1 MHLTIVFILFLLPRA
16 NEKKKLYFKSFSCN
30 GTDDG
35 QVDHPRGIITQDN
48 FIWVVDSGNN
58 RIQKFSLL

>member
-1 MHLTIVFILFLLPRA
+1 MHLTIVFILFYFQ
-16 NEKKKLYFKSFSCN
+16 EQMKKKLYFKSFSCN